1 MVTKNAM
8 DNWKFFYTVLLPT
21 LISFTQN
28 TDGVRSVGGGA
39 VRLPNPALSH
49 VRVHDQLHPQA
60 EAPPGEV
67 HDEQRAGELHH
78 PAGIQ
83 GAVVTGR
90 EGESRTFCCRYDKDY
105 THRDKYWCR
114 GESFSSCRI
123 VVTSLGPQSGRTS
136 LKDRRGIRKFCV
148 TIKDLKVQD
157 SGAYWCA
164 ISAWGPDIHVA
175 VALSIDAARP
185 VTPSKPSTASPTT
198 KPATTIAPSPSTGP
212 PAATSAAT
220 LEPPTTPPSRRNET
234 GSKRPEKPSTL
245 TILSISTGLLL
256 LFLCLACVMATVWR
270 RTGSR
275 GELEGKG
282 DSSKS
287 FAEATEIQY
296 AEVTVNTRSQPLSD
310 FVTYGNL
317 YFHTI
322 AEDRSQE
329 GSVEYA
335 AVKR

>member
-1 MVTKNAM
+1 MQWTIGN
-8 DNWKFFYTVLLPT
+8 F
-21 LISFTQN
+21 STQS
-28 TDGVRSVGGGA
+28 TEYVRSEGGRY
-39 VRLPNPALSH
+39 VYRIQRSPMCEYMINFIHKLKHLPEKYMMNSVLENFTI
-49 VRVHDQLHPQA
+49 LQA
-60 EAPPGEV
+60 SRG
-67 HDEQRAGELHH
+67 QSLRA
-78 PAGIQ
+78 A
-83 GAVVTGR
+83 R
-90 EGESRTFCCRYDKDY
+90 E
-105 THRDKYWCR
+105 
-114 GESFSSCRI
+114 
-123 VVTSLGPQSGRTS
+123 SLG
-136 LKDRRGIRKFCV
+136 L
-148 TIKDLKVQD
+148 
-157 SGAYWCA
+157 
-164 ISAWGPDIHVA
+164 SA
-175 VALSIDAARP
+175 AARP

>member
-1 MVTKNAM
+1 MERILFLA
-8 DNWKFFYTVLLPT
+8 LL
-21 LISFTQN
+21 S
-28 TDGVRSVGGGA
+28 
-39 VRLPNPALSH
+39 
-49 VRVHDQLHPQA
+49 
-60 EAPPGEV
+60 
-67 HDEQRAGELHH
+67 
-78 PAGIQ
+78 GIQ
-83 GAVVTGR
+83 GKDIWGPAVVTGR
-90 EGESRTFCCRYDKDY
+90 KGESLSFCCGYDEVY
-105 THRDKYWCR
+105 TRKEKYWCR
-114 GESFSSCRI
+114 GESFSSCRT
-123 VVTSLGPQSGRTS
+123 VVTSLGPRSGRTS
-136 LKDRRGIRKFCV
+136 LEDHRGSRKFCV
-148 TIKDLKVQD
+148 TIKDLTVQD

-164 ISAWGPDIHVA
+164 MDLWIADSHVA
-175 VALSIDAARP
+175 VALSVDAARP

-198 KPATTIAPSPSTGP
+198 KPATTIAPSPSAGP

-234 GSKRPEKPSTL
+234 GSKRPEEPSTL

-310 FVTYGNL
+310 FVIYGNL